1 MTSAL
6 QQTRQRQPHLDEQQL
21 GGIRAAVR
29 GQVCLEGSPGYDEAR
44 TIWNAMIDR
53 HPDVVIRCAGTAD
66 VIQAVRFANEH
77 DLAIAIRGGG
87 HNIAGNAVGEGGLLI
102 DLSPMKMA
110 RVDPQNRTASIGP
123 GATLADVDKE
133 TQAFALALPTGINST
148 TGIAGLTLGGGF
160 GWLTRPFGMTIDN
173 LISVDVVT
181 AKGELVRASENQN
194 EDLFWAIRGG
204 GGNFGVVTNF
214 EFKLH
219 PVGPQV
225 FSGLIV
231 HPFKNAKELLKGYRE
246 VVSNAP
252 DELTVWAV
260 MRKAPPLPFIPAEW
274 HGREVLVFAVC
285 YSGEMPAG
293 EKATAPLRSLGKP
306 IADVLGPHPFVGW
319 QAAFDPLLTPGAR
332 NYWKTHDFT
341 ELSDAA
347 ISTITSAVSRLPGPE
362 CEVFIAHVGG
372 AMSRVPTDA
381 TAYPHRGA
389 HFIMNVHTRWREP
402 GQDGRCVGWARELF
416 TAVAPFATGSGYI
429 NFMPAD
435 EADRIEKVYGANYRR
450 LTELKFRWDPEN
462 RFRLNQ
468 NIRPSH

>member
-1 MTSAL
+1 
-6 QQTRQRQPHLDEQQL
+6 
-21 GGIRAAVR
+21 
-29 GQVCLEGSPGYDEAR
+29 
-44 TIWNAMIDR
+44 
-53 HPDVVIRCAGTAD
+53 
-66 VIQAVRFANEH
+66 
-77 DLAIAIRGGG
+77 
-87 HNIAGNAVGEGGLLI
+87 
-102 DLSPMKMA
+102 
-110 RVDPQNRTASIGP
+110 VDPQNRTASVGP
-123 GATLADVDKE
+123 GATLGDVDKE

-181 AKGELVRASENQN
+181 AKGELVRASGTQN

-231 HPFKNAKELLKGYRE
+231 HPFENAKDLLKGYRE
-246 VVSNAP
+246 VVSKAP

-260 MRKAPPLPFIPAEW
+260 MRKAPPLPFIPTEW
-274 HGREVLVFAVC
+274 HGREVLVFAAC
-285 YSGEMPAG
+285 YSGEMAAG

-341 ELSDAA
+341 ELSDGA
-347 ISTITSAVSRLPGPE
+347 ISTIANAVSRLPGPE
-362 CEVFIAHVGG
+362 SEVFIAHVGG
-372 AMSRVPTDA
+372 VMSRVPTDA

-402 GQDGRCVGWARELF
+402 GQDGACVAWARELF
-416 TAVAPFATGSGYI
+416 TAAAPFATGSGYV

-435 EADRIEKVYGANYRR
+435 EPDRIEKVYGPNYRR
-450 LTELKFRWDPEN
+450 LTQLKRRWDPEN